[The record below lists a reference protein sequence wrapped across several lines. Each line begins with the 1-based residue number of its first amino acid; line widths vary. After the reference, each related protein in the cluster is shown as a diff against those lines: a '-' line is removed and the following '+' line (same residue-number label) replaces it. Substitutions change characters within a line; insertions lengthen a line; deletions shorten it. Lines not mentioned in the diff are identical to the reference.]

1 MTNHHEPGVQ
11 DLLHR
16 ATGDLTPDVE
26 TLVAG
31 GIARGRTR
39 RQRRR
44 VGTTIASVAAVG
56 VIGAGAFV
64 VPQFLE
70 DATPAASSARDDFT
84 SPDVA
89 AAPEVQAQRQLI
101 PTGQMEAV
109 LRRLLPAGVT
119 VTDLTVRHDTDDP
132 QSPADRINFTV
143 DGASVSIYI
152 DEYNPQW
159 RLDKGYEPI
168 AIDDEC
174 AQSANCEQTPNGSYL
189 RKDNR
194 VPQWGEGMGP
204 ANQVSNDA
212 SYWGV
217 DGYRFYSMA
226 LNTGAEKGSDGI
238 VAVEP
243 PLTSE
248 QLAAIVSSER
258 WYR

>member
-1 MTNHHEPGVQ
+1 MTNHQEPGVQ

-16 ATGDLTPDVE
+16 ATGDLSPDVE

-44 VGTTIASVAAVG
+44 VGTAIASVAAVG
-56 VIGAGAFV
+56 VIGAGAVV
-64 VPQFLE
+64 VPQLFG
-70 DATPAASSARDDFT
+70 DASTPARGARGADENRQVAS
-84 SPDVA
+84 
-89 AAPEVQAQRQLI
+89 APEVRAQRALI
-101 PTGQMEAV
+101 PTDQMEAV
-109 LRRLLPAGVT
+109 VRRLLPAGLAVT
-119 VTDLTVRHDTDDP
+119 GLSVRFDRADP
-132 QSPADRINFTV
+132 KSPAHRINFTV

-152 DEYNPQW
+152 DQYNPQW

-168 AIDDEC
+168 TIDSEC
-174 AQSANCEQTPNGSYL
+174 AQSSSCEQADDGSYL
-189 RKDNR
+189 RKESR

-212 SYWGV
+212 SFWGV

-226 LNTGAEKGSDGI
+226 LNTGAEKGSGGI

-248 QLAAIVSSER
+248 QLATIISSDL